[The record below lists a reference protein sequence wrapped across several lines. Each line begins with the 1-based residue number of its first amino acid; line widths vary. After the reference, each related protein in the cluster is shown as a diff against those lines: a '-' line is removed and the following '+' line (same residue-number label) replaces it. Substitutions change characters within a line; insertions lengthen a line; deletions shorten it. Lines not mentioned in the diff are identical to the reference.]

1 MANVLI
7 VYASRNGQTK
17 KIAERIAETLDASG
31 HQTRLLDAEGAKGDV
46 DPRRFARVFVCAP
59 IYAGGYPASIQ
70 RFVREQ
76 RAALESVRCAF
87 CSVGLAVASRT
98 TDGRAETLPLVER
111 FLSKAGWQPAAV
123 ELIAGGLPY
132 TRYNFI
138 TRFIMRRISRKAGG
152 DTDTS
157 RDFEYT
163 DWGAVDRFAR
173 SFASAEEASAEERP
187 AAGAAAQRMASNGR
201 AALRA

>member
-17 KIAERIAETLDASG
+17 KIAERIAGTLDAGG
-31 HQTRLLDAEGAKGDV
+31 HDTRLFDAERATGDV

-59 IYAGGYPASIQ
+59 IYAGGYPASIR

-76 RAALESVRCAF
+76 RQALQGVPAAF

-98 TDGRAETLPLVER
+98 TDGRAETMPLVER
-111 FLSKAGWQPAAV
+111 FLTKTGWRPAAV

-132 TRYNFI
+132 TRYGFI
-138 TRFIMRRISRKAGG
+138 TRFLMRRIARKAGG

-163 DWGAVDRFAR
+163 DWDAVERFAR
-173 SFASAEEASAEERP
+173 RFGQADERASTSL
-187 AAGAAAQRMASNGR
+187 GAARTVR
-201 AALRA
+201 AV